1 MRASFPRAHHAD
13 LLPDVFGRIIA
24 KKDPEIATFDR
35 HFYLKCKKCTKIKSS
50 TYLMHDIWLTIS
62 IVGLV
67 QLSYL
72 SLLQDL

>member
-1 MRASFPRAHHAD
+1 MRASLQRAHHAVP
-13 LLPDVFGRIIA
+13 LPDVFGWIIA
-24 KKDPEIATFDR
+24 TKDAKIATFDR

-62 IVGLV
+62 IVGQV